1 MSGGDAGADRPAAV
15 AERFARHV
23 NRGQMR
29 YLRSGHLDVLE
40 SERAGIGFTDAGS
53 GRRYIDCFTSAGC
66 FNVGRRDPAVI
77 AALEAA
83 IDEGLDLGT
92 PDMLSVARVELAE
105 RLVSLAPGDLDRVLF
120 AAGGGDAVDCAI
132 KLARGAT
139 GRPQIIAMQKG
150 YHGHVGFALSAN
162 GKEHYREYFEPLA
175 PGFAFVPFNDFEAV
189 ADLFSSSTAAVLLEP
204 VQGEAGIF
212 VADDEYLR
220 RLRDLCD
227 RHGALLIFDEIQ
239 TGFGRTGRLFAAE
252 HSGVVPDIMTVAKS
266 FGGSLFPNAAVL
278 YRDVEPLVGYVETHP
293 DFHSTTTGGSDLGC
307 RVSLA
312 VLDKLAEERLWEN
325 AAARGA
331 ELTAALERLRAEHPH
346 LIIEVRGRGLMVGV
360 DYVHEFMGPLMSDAL
375 SKQGVFAA
383 YSGNAPQVMR
393 FMPPLTVTEEETA
406 GIIAAITAA
415 LASIRPLMALA
426 LPATKIPGVLPLL
439 DNELV
444 QIRLF
449 GLLRDMQD
457 RSREMKERAHG
468 AGGTAKD
475 AIEKI
480 EPQLQQLVGA
490 MLKAGQ
496 AVDRTAG
503 PVVRPAARRFKTAA
517 HVTADQA
524 ATAAGGAGRRVG
536 EHLPTAVKEVGA
548 SAGTVAREAVSRA
561 PEVARRAGPAAAE
574 VVRRTPGAV
583 RQAVPATR
591 DAVTRATSAAADAA
605 STVAVKTRETLPQGR
620 EQVRDVDEWG
630 RVIGVLAG
638 RAMDCVAATTDAVAR
653 SVGSARKASARR
665 HPDGRGDAS
674 RPAPDGDGHGPG
686 SGAVS

>member
-1 MSGGDAGADRPAAV
+1 VSGGGVDAQRPAAV

-40 SERAGIGFTDAGS
+40 SERAGIGFVDAGS
-53 GRRYIDCFTSAGC
+53 GRAYIDCFTSAGC

-92 PDMLSVARVELAE
+92 PDMLSVPRVELSE
-105 RLVSLAPGDLDRVLF
+105 RLASLAPGDLDRVLF
-120 AAGGGDAVDCAI
+120 AGGGGDAVDCAI

-139 GRPQIIAMQKG
+139 GRPQIIGMQKG

-175 PGFAFVPFNDFEAV
+175 SGFAFVPLNDYEAV
-189 ADLFSSSTAAVLLEP
+189 ADLISSSTAAVLLEP
-204 VQGEAGIF
+204 VQGEAGIY
-212 VADDEYLR
+212 VAADDYLR
-220 RLRDLCD
+220 RLRELCD
-227 RHGALLIFDEIQ
+227 RHGTLLIFDEIQ
-239 TGFGRTGRLFAAE
+239 TGLGRTGRLFAAE
-252 HSGVVPDIMTVAKS
+252 HSGVVPDIMTLAKS
-266 FGGSLFPNAAVL
+266 LGGSLFPNAAVL
-278 YRDVEPLVGYVETHP
+278 YRDVEPLVGYVATHP

-312 VLDKLAEERLWEN
+312 VLDKLVGERLWEN

-331 ELTAALERLRAEHPH
+331 ELTAALEQLRAEHPR
-346 LIIEVRGRGLMVGV
+346 LITEVRGRGLMVGV
-360 DYVHEFMGPLMSDAL
+360 EYAHEFMGPLMSDAL
-375 SKQGVFAA
+375 SRQGVFAA

-393 FMPPLTVTEEETA
+393 FMPPLTVTEREMAT
-406 GIIAAITAA
+406 IVTAITAA
-415 LASIRPLMALA
+415 VASIRPLMVLA
-426 LPATKIPGVLPLL
+426 LPVTKIPGVLPLL

-468 AGGTAKD
+468 AGGTARD
-475 AIEKI
+475 ALEKL

-503 PVVRPAARRFKTAA
+503 PVVRPAVRRFTTAA
-517 HVTADQA
+517 HATADQA
-524 ATAAGGAGRRVG
+524 AAAAGGAGRRVG
-536 EHLPTAVKEVGA
+536 ERLPTTVKEAGA
-548 SAGTVAREAVSRA
+548 SAGTVAREAVTKA
-561 PEVARRAGPAAAE
+561 PKVARRAGPAAVQAA
-574 VVRRTPGAV
+574 RRTPDAV

-591 DAVTRATSAAADAA
+591 DAVTRAASAAADAA
-605 STVAVKTRETLPQGR
+605 STAAVKTRETLPHDR
-620 EQVRDVDEWG
+620 EQVRDIDEWG
-630 RVIGVLAG
+630 RVIGLLAG

-653 SVGSARKASARR
+653 GVGKARKVSG
-665 HPDGRGDAS
+665 GRSGPSGDVS
-674 RPAPDGDGHGPG
+674 RPAPAGDGRGPG